1 MSSKKY
7 RKKLKNIHLKN
18 IVDQAIIRHTSLFI
32 SAKQAEIGFSKM
44 GMALRSM
51 TTIYKIHQ

>member
-7 RKKLKNIHLKN
+7 RKKLKNIHIKN
-18 IVDQAIIRHTSLFI
+18 LVDQAIIIPTSLFI
-32 SAKQAEIGFSKM
+32 SAKQAEMGFTKM

-51 TTIYKIHQ
+51 TTIYKIHK